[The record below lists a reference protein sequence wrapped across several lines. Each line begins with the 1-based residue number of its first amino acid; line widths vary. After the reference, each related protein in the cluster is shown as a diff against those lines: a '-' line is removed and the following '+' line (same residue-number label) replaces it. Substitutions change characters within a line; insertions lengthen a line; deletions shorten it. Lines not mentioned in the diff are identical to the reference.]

1 MSNFLVNP
9 FPFKFAPPQGNFG
22 SWREIARATTTSL
35 VDGFEVTGLPKKDYY
50 WVLFHTPFQDP
61 NGSGL
66 TGMRFNGD
74 GLPFPGNYPNRSSE
88 NGNPDTTITNNTA
101 IDVGI
106 NQVTGEDEFGSYFID
121 NTDKKLEH
129 LVQGHTVGSGLIT
142 HPSPNAPSR
151 LVSVSKWENPNKEF
165 INTIRLDNVVGGNFE
180 IGAELVV
187 LGWDRNDTPNIAQ
200 NFWEHL
206 GTSIATTTVV
216 DLTLNFAVKKYLWLQ
231 IFENQF
237 GPQPINI
244 DLRVGIG
251 GVEDSGT
258 KYSQRIS
265 VNGGADAATTL
276 RTDTVTDLDNVQRA
290 VYYNCFIVN
299 PNGRE
304 KLAYMIQGT
313 YSVNIS
319 GGSRFEVAWK
329 FNEETGQINFIRI
342 FRRVANG
349 GLNAGSRIDIWGHD

>member
-22 SWREIARATTTSL
+22 SWREIARETTVGL
-35 VDGFEVTGLPKKDYY
+35 VETFEVTNLPKKDYY
-50 WVLFHTPFQDP
+50 WILFHTPFQDP

-66 TGMRFNGD
+66 TGIQFNGD
-74 GLPFPGNYPNRSSE
+74 IGNNYPNRSSE
-88 NGNPDTTITNNTA
+88 NGGADTLAPSNPQW
-101 IDVGI
+101 DVGI

-129 LVQGHTVGSGLIT
+129 LLQGHTVGSGLIT
-142 HPSPNAPSR
+142 HPSSNAPSR
-151 LVSVSKWENPNKEF
+151 LANVAKWTNPNEEF
-165 INTIRLDNVVGGNFE
+165 IDRIRVFNPVSGNFE

-206 GTSIATTTVV
+206 GSSVLTTTAF

-237 GPQPINI
+237 GPQPINVN
-244 DLRVGIG
+244 LRVGIG

-258 KYSQRIS
+258 KYSQRRSI
-265 VNGGADAATTL
+265 NGGADATL
-276 RTDTVTDLDNVQRA
+276 TSQTSTGTDISNVQR
-290 VYYNCFIVN
+290 VIYYNCFIVN

-313 YSVNIS
+313 ESTNIS
-319 GGSRFEVAWK
+319 GGSRYEIAWK

-342 FRRVANG
+342 FRTAASG
-349 GLNAGSRIDIWGHD
+349 GLNAGSRIDVWGHD

>member
-22 SWREIARATTTSL
+22 SWREIGRATTVSL
-35 VDGFEVTGLPKKDYY
+35 VDGFEVSGLPKKDYY

-74 GLPFPGNYPNRSSE
+74 STGNYPNRSSE
-88 NGNPDTTITNNTA
+88 NGGADSTFNANTS

-106 NQVTGEDEFGSYFID
+106 NQITGEDEFGSYFID
-121 NTDKKLEH
+121 NTNKKLEH
-129 LVQGHTVGSGLIT
+129 LTNGHTVGSGLIT
-142 HPSPNAPSR
+142 HPSVNAPGR
-151 LVSVSKWENPNKEF
+151 LVNVAKWINPNKEF

-180 IGAELVV
+180 IGAQLIV

-206 GTSIATTTVV
+206 GSSVLTTTSF
-216 DLTLNFAVKKYLWLQ
+216 DLTLNFTAKKYLWLQ

-237 GPQPINI
+237 GPQPINM
-244 DLRVGIG
+244 DLRVGVG
-251 GVEDSGT
+251 SEDSGT
-258 KYSQRIS
+258 NYSQRKS
-265 VNGGADAATTL
+265 TNGGADVTGTALTQVH
-276 RTDTVTDLDNVQRA
+276 TDTNDVQRV
-290 VYYNCFIVN
+290 VYNNTFIVN

-304 KLAYMIQGT
+304 KLAYMILGNDST
-313 YSVNIS
+313 NVA
-319 GGSRFEVAWK
+319 GGNRFEIAWK
-329 FNEETGQINFIRI
+329 YNIETGQINFIRI
-342 FRRVANG
+342 FRRAASG
-349 GLNAGSRIDIWGHD
+349 GLNAGSRMDIWGHD